1 MSQKAMKSVPLTAAA
16 VPLIKAAIKARRA
29 LTLELEGEPAAR
41 VQPIVTVT
49 KKQAA
54 QILREIAE
62 TDEGDDWADYASWK

>member
-1 MSQKAMKSVPLTAAA
+1 MKSIRLTAAA
-16 VPLIKAAIKARRA
+16 VPAIKAAIKARRT

-41 VQPIVTVT
+41 VQPIITVT

-62 TDEGDDWADYASWK
+62 ADEGDDWADYVSWK